1 MCNRLVISAPSMGRP
16 ASQKTTLVSKKSK
29 SMANILSSYC
39 TSNFCDCRQTGAMS
53 IFLVSVIWLQSWLSA
68 FDNVYPVVGQA
79 LASVVD
85 GQWEWN
91 IQLILRF
98 FIVPPLWDTH
108 SLVAFL

>member
-1 MCNRLVISAPSMGRP
+1 MVLPILTKFGTAVQTQSPGSDIMFLACFPL
-16 ASQKTTLVSKKSK
+16 TL
-29 SMANILSSYC
+29 
-39 TSNFCDCRQTGAMS
+39 QTGAMS

-91 IQLILRF
+91 LQLILRF